1 MRQPDISIVV
11 CTYRRPENLRRVL
24 ASIAGQQGVTG
35 RFEVVVADDG
45 SDDET
50 PQVVDQF
57 RDSVSFPVRFV
68 THKHQGFCP
77 GRCRN
82 EGVAAAQAD
91 YVLLLDGDCMIP
103 PDHLRIHLE
112 RRQPGVVWLGDHVKL
127 EEAES
132 AKITPAMAYEGSY
145 PARSSRAIASRMWRK
160 ALKASWYKATG
171 NVTKP
176 RLTSNNV
183 GIWRKDYLRV
193 NGFDEN
199 YVGWGCED
207 DDMGIRLRRAKIRL
221 ESILWWTWAYHLW
234 HPPAS
239 SVPLRWKDGPNVA
252 YFSRGFHLVR
262 CGNGV
267 EKRLPSELSIQV
279 AGELPAREAVAGVL
293 PDWYPAESMGV
304 EHPDPEIEIL
314 FAPNRHGFSG
324 RAQCNLLIVLDPE
337 VTFAPQY
344 ARANLVLCDKR
355 WPQVE
360 LEHQFGLHQFEEALC
375 YLLHN
380 KASLSVVKAIRAQRE
395 AQECLRVAA
404 QERLRLRSAG

>member
-11 CTYRRPENLRRVL
+11 CTYQRPENLRRVL

-50 PQVVDQF
+50 PQVVEQF
-57 RDSVSFPVRFV
+57 RNTVSFPVRFV
-68 THKHQGFCP
+68 THKHEGFCP

-82 EGVAAAQAD
+82 EGVAASEAD

-112 RRQPGVVWLGDHVKL
+112 RRKPGVVWLGDHVKL
-127 EEAES
+127 KEEES
-132 AKITPAMAYEGSY
+132 ASITPAMAFDGAY
-145 PARSSRAIASRMWRK
+145 PARTSRAIASKMWRK

-183 GIWRKDYLRV
+183 GMWREDYFRV

-199 YVGWGCED
+199 YIGWGCED

-267 EKRLPSELSIQV
+267 EKRLPSDLTIQV
-279 AGELPAREAVAGVL
+279 VGEIPPLATIERVL
-293 PDWYPAESMGV
+293 PPRYQVSVRGDLPN
-304 EHPDPEIEIL
+304 PEIELL
-314 FAPNRHGFSG
+314 FAPNRQGFSG
-324 RAQCNLLIVLDPE
+324 RAQCNLLIALEPE
-337 VTFAPQY
+337 VVFSSQY
-344 ARANLVLCDKR
+344 ARANLVLSDKR
-355 WPQVE
+355 WPQIQP
-360 LEHQFGLHQFEEALC
+360 EHQFGLHQFEEALC

-380 KASLSVVKAIRAQRE
+380 NASLTALKAIRSQRAAGE
-395 AQECLRVAA
+395 RLRMAA
-404 QERLRLRSAG
+404 QQRSRLRSAG

>member
-1 MRQPDISIVV
+1 MRKPEISIVV

-24 ASIAGQQGVTG
+24 ASIAGQQGVEG
-35 RFEVVVADDG
+35 RFEIVVADDG

-50 PQVVDQF
+50 PQVVEQF
-57 RDSVSFPVRFV
+57 RRTARFPVRFI

-82 EGVAAAQAD
+82 EGVAAAEAD
-91 YVLLLDGDCMIP
+91 YLLLLDGDCMIP

-112 RRQPGVVWLGDHVKL
+112 KRERGVVWLGDHVKL
-127 EEAES
+127 EQPES
-132 AKITPAMAYEGSY
+132 AGITVEMAYAGDY
-145 PARSSRAIASRMWRK
+145 QARRSRLVASRMRRK
-160 ALKASWYKATG
+160 ALKASWYKLTG
-171 NVTKP
+171 NLTKP

-183 GIWRKDYLRV
+183 GIWRQDYLRV

-207 DDMGIRLRRAKIRL
+207 DDMGLRLRRAQVRL

-239 SVPLRWKDGPNVA
+239 SVPLRWKEGPNVA

-267 EKRLPSELSIQV
+267 EKRLPSELSIQAV
-279 AGELPAREAVAGVL
+279 GALPPADALRRLLPAWCDLTAGKRVA
-293 PDWYPAESMGV
+293 E
-304 EHPDPEIEIL
+304 PEVEIL
-314 FAPNRHGFSG
+314 FAPNQQGFTG
-324 RAQCNLLIVLDPE
+324 RAQCNLLIVLEPQ
-337 VTFAPQY
+337 TAFAAQY
-344 ARANLVLCDKR
+344 ARANLVLTDR
-355 WPQVE
+355 AWPHVK
-360 LEHQFGLHQFEEALC
+360 LEHQFGLHEFEEALC

-380 KASLSVVKAIRAQRE
+380 NCSLSTIKAARHQRSADQVLRQAAEERAQ
-395 AQECLRVAA
+395 
-404 QERLRLRSAG
+404 LRSAG